1 MAVSKFS
8 SVDEYGF
15 RREEE
20 YESDDFKNI
29 TSEYFT
35 VLARRSMRWQL
46 FMNTRNPLVNGRKL
60 KRFIRKGI
68 PLNLR
73 CDVWMRTS
81 GAHQSVE
88 HNSKLYSELLT
99 TQYDAEL
106 VEVIKI
112 DIPRTFPDNIHFD
125 LYKNRLFNILI
136 AYAHHNTSVGYCQ
149 GLNYIAGLILIVTKD
164 EQCTFWLLKHFVENV
179 APDYHT
185 RNMKGILRDI
195 EVLTEL
201 VKMRYPEVNNKIDE
215 LGLPWAVIATKW
227 LVCLFAEVLPVETIL
242 RVWDV
247 LFAEGYKIIF
257 RVCLAIVEI
266 LKDDILKAEDISELA
281 ELFRNLSKDPRIV
294 DCHKFLQSMFTVKI
308 TRKQIDFIRRSIEER
323 GSSLR

>member
-1 MAVSKFS
+1 M
-8 SVDEYGF
+8 
-15 RREEE
+15 
-20 YESDDFKNI
+20 
-29 TSEYFT
+29 
-35 VLARRSMRWQL
+35 
-46 FMNTRNPLVNGRKL
+46 
-60 KRFIRKGI
+60 
-68 PLNLR
+68 R

-81 GAHQSVE
+81 GAHRLVE
-88 HNSKLYSELLT
+88 ENSKLYSELLT

-247 LFAEGYKIIF
+247 LFAEGFKVNF
-257 RVCLAIVEI
+257 LIV
-266 LKDDILKAEDISELA
+266 LVFNH
-281 ELFRNLSKDPRIV
+281 LF
-294 DCHKFLQSMFTVKI
+294 
-308 TRKQIDFIRRSIEER
+308 
-323 GSSLR
+323 